1 MPYICAFK
9 IEYMNEERNMY
20 EQLQELLGQLSGGF
34 KVVEH
39 GFNPDLV
46 AYFQKTIEDLKEAP
60 LEEEVEVIQQLLE
73 TETDLDTQKKYIAQ
87 LAQLGSVP
95 ALRALEAYEKTAS
108 EELISW
114 VRLSLTQC
122 RIKVESELLD
132 DPIGYITTGLGGK
145 NNKIRY
151 YMAAKSTEPFTAGRV
166 QFAYQ
171 EFRDVLKEWNA
182 ELESMENMGDYLLFR
197 MLAPLNIII
206 PDMISEGIDR
216 CGFLDSQFWLS
227 NMQKPTDEDLEEWLS
242 LEPETEE

>member
-1 MPYICAFK
+1 
-9 IEYMNEERNMY
+9 MNEERNMY

-34 KVVEH
+34 KVIEH
-39 GFNPDLV
+39 GFDPDLV
-46 AYFQKTIEDLKEAP
+46 TFFQKTIEDIKKEST
-60 LEEEVEVIQQLLE
+60 EDTVETIQERLD
-73 TETDLDTQKKYIAQ
+73 TETNIDVLKKYIAQ
-87 LAQLGSVP
+87 LAQIGSVP
-95 ALRALEAYEKTAS
+95 ALRTLESYEKTAS

-122 RIKVESELLD
+122 RIKVESDLLD

-151 YMAAKSTEPFTAGRV
+151 YMAAKSVDPFTTGRV

-171 EFRDVLKEWNA
+171 EFRDVLKEWNG

-197 MLAPLNIII
+197 LLAPLNIII

-227 NMQKPTDEDLEEWLS
+227 NMQKPTDEDLEEWLR
-242 LEPETEE
+242 LEPESE